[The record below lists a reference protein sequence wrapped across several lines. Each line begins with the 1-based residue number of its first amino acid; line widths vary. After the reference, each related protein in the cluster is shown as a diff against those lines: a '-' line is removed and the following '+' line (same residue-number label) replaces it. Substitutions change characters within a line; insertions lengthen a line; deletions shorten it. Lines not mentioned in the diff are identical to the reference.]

1 MSFRVV
7 SSEVHPSTIWSFQ
20 VGEEVP
26 MPTLHV
32 SVINTEE
39 SCTNLHVVPS
49 HLTIALSVEE
59 AIFWIAFECTSS
71 IAELTFVA
79 VSQDIVL
86 LYDT

>member
-1 MSFRVV
+1 
-7 SSEVHPSTIWSFQ
+7 
-20 VGEEVP
+20 

-71 IAELTFVA
+71 MALFTFVEA
-79 VSQDIVL
+79 RPLIVL
-86 LYDT
+86 LYHTSLAI